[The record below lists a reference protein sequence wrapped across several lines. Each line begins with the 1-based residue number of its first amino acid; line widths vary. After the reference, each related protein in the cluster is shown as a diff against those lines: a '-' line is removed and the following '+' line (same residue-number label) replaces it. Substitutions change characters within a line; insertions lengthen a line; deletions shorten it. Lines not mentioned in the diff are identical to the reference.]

1 MIWGGVAEG
10 GALELRRDQNGGV
23 RITGRFPYN
32 SETMLAKGRFEQFA
46 ARAFSAKI
54 AGAGDVHFLVQHD
67 FAQPLAS
74 RSAGTLEL
82 RDTAQALE
90 FDATITPDVAS
101 TTWARDFLSANAAGL
116 IKGLSPGFRV
126 APGGDVV
133 ERRGDG
139 ILRTVR
145 AADLMELSA
154 VTVPAYPA
162 AQIEARNWQADN
174 SANLPSYEGLQRTLA
189 RWRI

>member
-1 MIWGGVAEG
+1 MLFGGAQG
-10 GALELRRDQNGGV
+10 GALELRQQANGGV
-23 RITGRFPYN
+23 RISGRFPYN

-46 ARAFSAKI
+46 ARAF
-54 AGAGDVHFLVQHD
+54 GGRLDGGGDVHFLVQHD

-74 RSAGTLEL
+74 RSAGTLDL
-82 RDTAQALE
+82 RDTPTALE
-90 FDATITPDVAS
+90 FVATITPDMAG
-101 TTWARDFLSANAAGL
+101 TTWTRDFLSANAAGL

-133 ERRGDG
+133 ERRGDS

-145 AADLMELSA
+145 AAELLELSA

-162 AQIEARNWQADN
+162 AQIEARNWKAEG
-174 SANLPSYEGLQRTLA
+174 SANGPDFDAGLQRTLA
-189 RWRI
+189 RWRA

>member
-1 MIWGGVAEG
+1 MFFGGADQG
-10 GALELRRDQNGGV
+10 GALELRHIANGGV
-23 RITGRFPYN
+23 RISGRFPYGT
-32 SETMLAKGRFEQFA
+32 ETMLAKGRFEQFA

-67 FAQPLAS
+67 FSHPLAS

-82 RDTAQALE
+82 RDTASALE
-90 FDATITPDVAS
+90 FDATITPDMAG
-101 TTWARDFLSANAAGL
+101 TTWARDFIAANAAGL

-126 APGGDVV
+126 APGGDTV

-145 AADLMELSA
+145 AAELLELSA
-154 VTVPAYPA
+154 VTVPAYPM
-162 AQIEARNWQADN
+162 AQIEARNWQARAD
-174 SANLPSYEGLQRTLA
+174 APDGGLQRTLA
-189 RWRI
+189 RWRF

>member
-1 MIWGGVAEG
+1 MLFGGVAQG
-10 GALELRRDQNGGV
+10 GALELRQQANGGV
-23 RITGRFPYN
+23 RVSGRFAYGT
-32 SETMLAKGRFEQFA
+32 ETMLASGRFEQFA
-46 ARAFSAKI
+46 ARAF
-54 AGAGDVHFLVQHD
+54 AGRLGGDGDVHFLVQHD

-82 RDTAQALE
+82 RDTASALE
-90 FDATITPDVAS
+90 FDATITPDMAG
-101 TTWARDFLSANAAGL
+101 TTWARDFIAANSAGL

-145 AADLMELSA
+145 AAELLELSA

-162 AQIEARNWQADN
+162 AQIEARNWQAGAD
-174 SANLPSYEGLQRTLA
+174 APYTGLQRTLA
-189 RWRI
+189 RWRF

>member
-1 MIWGGVAEG
+1 MLFGGAQG
-10 GALELRRDQNGGV
+10 GALELRQQANGGV
-23 RITGRFPYN
+23 RISGRFPYN
-32 SETMLAKGRFEQFA
+32 SETMLAKGRYEQFA
-46 ARAFSAKI
+46 TRAFSAKL
-54 AGAGDVHFLVQHD
+54 AGADDVHFLVQHD

-74 RSAGTLEL
+74 RSAGSLDL
-82 RDTAQALE
+82 RDTPSALE
-90 FDATITPDVAS
+90 FDATITPEMAG

-126 APGGDVV
+126 APGGDTV

-145 AADLMELSA
+145 AAELLELSA

-162 AQIEARNWQADN
+162 AQIEARNWQAGAD
-174 SANLPSYEGLQRTLA
+174 APDTGLQRTLI
-189 RWRI
+189 RWRF

>member
-1 MIWGGVAEG
+1 MLFGGVAQG
-10 GALELRRDQNGGV
+10 GALELRQQENGGV

-32 SETMLAKGRFEQFA
+32 SETMLATGRFERFA
-46 ARAFSAKI
+46 ARAFGAKI

-67 FAQPLAS
+67 FTQPLAS

-90 FDATITPDVAS
+90 FDATITPEVAS

-126 APGGDVV
+126 APGGDTV
-133 ERRGDG
+133 ERRSDG
-139 ILRTVR
+139 VLRTVR

-162 AQIEARNWQADN
+162 AQLEARNWHAGSDAPD
-174 SANLPSYEGLQRTLA
+174 SGLQRTLA